1 MLGNAWKRNHMC
13 WNYSNFS
20 GPVIQPCSI
29 VSCLCKLPEK
39 ALLPITVLSTQ
50 RCLMP
55 KSHSV
60 LIEAETEGV
69 VLQLENLNL
78 FLSLAMF
85 VVYVKLLQ

>member
-1 MLGNAWKRNHMC
+1 
-13 WNYSNFS
+13 
-20 GPVIQPCSI
+20 
-29 VSCLCKLPEK
+29 
-39 ALLPITVLSTQ
+39 
-50 RCLMP
+50 MP